1 LFNTIDQSTDV
12 SKMIK
17 NFVSGDKEEKKKRK
31 EEDGVKV
38 EVKDDN

>member
-1 LFNTIDQSTDV
+1 
-12 SKMIK
+12 MIK
-17 NFVSGDKEEKKKRK
+17 NFVSGDKEKKKRRK